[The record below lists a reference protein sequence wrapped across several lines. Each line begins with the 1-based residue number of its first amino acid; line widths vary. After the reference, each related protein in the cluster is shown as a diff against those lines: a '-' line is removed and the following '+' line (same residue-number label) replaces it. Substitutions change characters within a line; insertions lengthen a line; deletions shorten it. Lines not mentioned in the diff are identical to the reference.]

1 MATKKII
8 KNRKEVKKVEVVKK
22 EKKVEVKN
30 SRPKFT
36 GEAQIEVRNATK
48 DFIVGSQTINVLKGI
63 SLKIKAGDFAII
75 FGPSGCG
82 KSTLLHA
89 ILGMEAP
96 TTGEVLLD
104 GQSLYEMSED
114 DMVRFRKARIGVVFQ
129 QSIWI
134 KSLNVIENVS
144 LPNRLKGMDV
154 DEAETLAMETLKK
167 VKLEDWAHH
176 HPSELSSGQQQRISL
191 ARALT
196 IDPLVIVADEPTGN
210 LDTVSSD
217 ELMDLL
223 LDLSQNQGK
232 TVLMVTHDLEYLKYA
247 SKLFHIIDGLLVE
260 EFDSKGAEKLS
271 KAMKSKKGARSNLTV
286 ADGDFLKNNNDTYA
300 IK

>member
-1 MATKKII
+1 MTGETQI
-8 KNRKEVKKVEVVKK
+8 
-22 EKKVEVKN
+22 EVKN
-30 SRPKFT
+30 
-36 GEAQIEVRNATK
+36 VTK
-48 DFIVGSQTINVLKGI
+48 DFLVGTQNISVLKGI
-63 SLKIKAGDFAII
+63 SLGIKRGEFAII

-89 ILGMEAP
+89 ILGMEKP
-96 TTGEVLLD
+96 TSGEVLLD
-104 GQSLYEMSED
+104 GISLYSMGED
-114 DMVRFRKARIGVVFQ
+114 EIVRFRKARIGVVFQ

-134 KSLNVIENVS
+134 KSLNVIENVC
-144 LPNRLKGMDV
+144 LPNRLKGIPI
-154 DEAETLAMETLKK
+154 EKAEELAMEALGK
-167 VKLEDWAHH
+167 VKLVDWAHH
-176 HPSELSSGQQQRISL
+176 HPSELSSGQQQKISL

-196 IDPLVIVADEPTGN
+196 IDPMVIVADEPTGN

-232 TVLMVTHDLEYLKYA
+232 TILMVTHDLEYLKYA

-260 EFDSKGAEKLS
+260 EIDSEGAKKLSEKL
-271 KAMKSKKGARSNLTV
+271 KNKKGVREKITIEN
-286 ADGDFLKNNNDTYA
+286 DDFLKNNNDKYA